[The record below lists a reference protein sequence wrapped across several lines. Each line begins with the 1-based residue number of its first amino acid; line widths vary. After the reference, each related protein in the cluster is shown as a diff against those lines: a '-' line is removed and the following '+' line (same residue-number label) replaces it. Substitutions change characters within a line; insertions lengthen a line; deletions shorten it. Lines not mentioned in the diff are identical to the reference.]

1 MPALDAAVGGN
12 IFKQF
17 VLEDD
22 EEHLSTF
29 AGVRQGESLRESK
42 WRNSIRGECDR
53 GSADETARTFQA
65 LDRARVGI
73 GAAVRMCYDERQRDH
88 VIYAQAKAHACN
100 PEIRTLTEYR
110 DSSYRKVYQRK

>member
-88 VIYAQAKAHACN
+88 VIHAQAKAHACD
-100 PEIRTLTEYR
+100 PEIRTLTE
-110 DSSYRKVYQRK
+110 